1 MESSFFDGLLYNNTL
16 TDTLACRKENFM
28 AIIDTGKIRQAAQVL
43 MAKAGEMANAARALP
58 SIVEEAAST
67 VGPQM
72 QQFVEQVRNASLTA
86 GATQDTLN
94 QTALQMIA
102 YADRVESG
110 G

>member
-1 MESSFFDGLLYNNTL
+1 
-16 TDTLACRKENFM
+16 M
-28 AIIDTGKIRQAAQVL
+28 AIIDTEKIRQSAQIL

-67 VGPQM
+67 GVPQM
-72 QQFVEQVRNASLTA
+72 QQFVEQVRNAALTA

-94 QTALQMIA
+94 QVALQMIA
-102 YADRVESG
+102 YAERVERG